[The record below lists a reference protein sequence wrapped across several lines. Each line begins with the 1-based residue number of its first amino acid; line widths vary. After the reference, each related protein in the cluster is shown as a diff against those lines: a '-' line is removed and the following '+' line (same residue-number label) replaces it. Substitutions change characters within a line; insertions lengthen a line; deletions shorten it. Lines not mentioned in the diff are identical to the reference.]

1 MAKIMRN
8 FRIEKELWE
17 KIPTKNKSKFVRQ
30 IVDDY
35 IHNRL
40 LQNSDIK
47 AIESEN
53 KTLLQLVEAKTQHIE
68 DLQKTIAGL
77 LPAPKRYWWQFWK
90 K

>member
-1 MAKIMRN
+1 MARVMKN

-17 KIPTKNKSKFVRQ
+17 RIPTKNKSKFVRQ

-40 LQNSDIK
+40 LYDSDIK

-53 KTLLQLVEAKTQHIE
+53 KTLLQLVDAHQRHIE

-77 LPAPKRYWWQFWK
+77 LPEPRKHWWQIWK